1 MTPTEAS
8 GPTAPGEPQERRFLF
23 RDAALSPITPAAD
36 EGERLLVADSW
47 LVVDGSVRALDLHRE
62 RFATSAL
69 EQGFS
74 NRVVL
79 DGFWRA
85 AVEAIPP
92 IHRWFP
98 RVELSTITAS
108 SPHAKPRFQ
117 LSLLMRLA
125 PPATRSAVLRTHDG
139 DDPRSIPGI
148 KGPDL
153 HTLTALRNRARA
165 DGVDDLVILDSAG
178 TVIDG
183 TTTAILW
190 WRGDEL
196 HVPPATA
203 TRVDSVT
210 ARSIVVLARATG
222 VPVVEEAATPAGLA
236 GAEVWAVNALYGIRT
251 VTRWQGVSE
260 RTRLTEP
267 TVNPARA
274 ELWQRRLD
282 SLTRPF

>member
-1 MTPTEAS
+1 MSPTDSSGAS
-8 GPTAPGEPQERRFLF
+8 TPGEQQERRFLF
-23 RDAALSPITPAAD
+23 RDAAFSPIATVAGD
-36 EGERLLVADSW
+36 GEHLLVADSW
-47 LVVDGSVRALDLHRE
+47 LVANGSVRAIDLHRE

-79 DGFWRA
+79 DVFWRA

-98 RVELSTITAS
+98 RVELSTVEAS
-108 SPHAKPRFQ
+108 SPRAKPGFQ

-125 PPATRSAVLRTHDG
+125 PPATRTAVLRTHDG

-153 HTLTALRNRARA
+153 HSLAALRNRART
-165 DGVDDLVILDSAG
+165 DGVDDLVILDSAD

-203 TRVDSVT
+203 ARVDSVT

-222 VPVVEEAATPAGLA
+222 VRVVEEAATPASLA

-251 VTRWQGVSE
+251 VTHWHGASE
-260 RTRLTEP
+260 QTRVTEL

-282 SLTRPF
+282 SLARPL

>member
-1 MTPTEAS
+1 MSPTDS
-8 GPTAPGEPQERRFLF
+8 RRPSTPGERQERRFLY
-23 RDAALSPITPAAD
+23 RDAAFSPIAPVAD
-36 EGERLLVADSW
+36 DGERLLVADSW
-47 LVVDGSVRALDLHRE
+47 LVADGSARAIELHRE

-79 DGFWRA
+79 DAFWRA

-98 RVELSTITAS
+98 RVELSTTVAAS
-108 SPHAKPRFQ
+108 PRAKPRFQ

-125 PPATRSAVLRTHDG
+125 PPATRTAVLQTHDG

-153 HTLTALRNRARA
+153 HNLTALRNRART
-165 DGVDDLVILDSAG
+165 DGVDDLVILDSAD

-190 WRGDEL
+190 WRGGEL

-203 TRVDSVT
+203 TRVGSIT

-222 VPVVEEAATPAGLA
+222 VSVVEEAATPASLA

-251 VTRWQGVSE
+251 VTQWHGLSE
-260 RTRLTEP
+260 RTRVTEL
-267 TVNPARA
+267 TVNAARA

-282 SLTRPF
+282 SLVRPL